1 MNIAEINQRIEK
13 VMKTDATFA
22 READFMITHV
32 PFKKLYD
39 FVPESGQ
46 TNFESG
52 KAHYYINPEDYA
64 DKRSFDEN
72 ELLIKFMDNPESHK
86 FLLVQGNS
94 GTGKSN
100 LIRWIYYMYQK
111 KLKEDNDDREQI
123 IFIQRSYNSLKDAVK
138 RILDYKILSADRTR
152 YYLDKIGGG
161 GQEATGEELAATVYA
176 MLSVAVEYD
185 VEYDQIIDEDVYSGL
200 KVLLDDTN
208 IKKYVFMK
216 AEGPIERICKRI
228 SGNRTGNEP
237 GDDNAVTSEM
247 FIEKDFMLQP
257 QNLMK
262 ILSADGHKASREVL
276 ASCSAI
282 FQNPANRHSIVKY
295 LNSKNEKVIARSST
309 LDATDVK
316 SIFKEIRKEL
326 KGAGKN
332 LTLFIE
338 DINAYTGMDKALIEI
353 LIDDEE
359 DDDNKKEMCRL
370 KSMVGSTDNFY
381 DLLQT
386 SLKARISDSI
396 VVLDESVLSDESK
409 LLEFAAKYINAV
421 SLSADQVDAWYY
433 HNAEF
438 PVADIVNRIA
448 SIEFDGKTLS
458 IFPFTREAIINLF
471 SCLDLNYRTPRGLLK
486 YVIKHTLTN
495 WNTMEDRIF
504 ETSTSFINVGIRS
517 FSALKMPNSV
527 RQSIIEM
534 SEKEKQ
540 YIQIWGFDYRNN
552 KIVNNTENEKELFR
566 INVAESVDIITSSDT
581 NKKEKNKLVDQTNNK
596 RDRVLNSIEEWEKNI
611 VPAFPYHKDLRDLI
625 GKYIL
630 GQVNW
635 EMEGVLYS
643 KAAEVCKTLSFVR
656 IEGQDGQGNAR
667 LILERTPDN
676 ANFFR
681 ALVYW
686 NFDGDKKSWSFAG
699 GMEEKIIAKV
709 WLENHK
715 EIILD
720 AIKEFGRLDQLKP
733 EYIVRAKLYSLI
745 SHGFI
750 KSFKEKELIEALLRT
765 PQDND
770 SIQGK
775 NKEWRDLSE
784 AMAKHDSEIDNL
796 LKEQFCHVIGSSDVT
811 NANYIFVDITLLRMI
826 MSEVLRDVETGAD
839 KRVIGFG
846 DKKLEEPVEVINIF
860 QQLKDSAVS
869 SSETIIRQGLST
881 FDSAFGKT
889 PSHIVIANMIAG
901 MQKYLNYL
909 NRSLNQTTPP
919 NIIGILEHEDTPKK
933 LSANLKLISE
943 YNQEQNKGEKLV
955 FLSMINDDLIRHS
968 RNEIEE
974 FIRFMKDVDAKYT
987 SNISKNIEQDIDER
1001 KKKIEKLVN
1010 TLISTGGAK

>member
-64 DKRSFDEN
+64 DKKSFDEN
-72 ELLIKFMDNPESHK
+72 ELLAKFMENPESHK

-111 KLKEDNDDREQI
+111 RLKQEDNDEEQI

-138 RILDYKILSADRTR
+138 RILDYHILPEDRTR

-176 MLSVAVEYD
+176 MLNVAVD
-185 VEYDQIIDEDVYSGL
+185 FDTEYDQFIDEDLYTGL
-200 KVLLDDTN
+200 KVLLDDVN
-208 IKKYVFMK
+208 IKKYIFMK
-216 AEGPIERICKRI
+216 PEGPVSRICKRI
-228 SGNRTGNEP
+228 SGNRTGNESA
-237 GDDNAVTSEM
+237 DETAAVSET
-247 FIEKDFMLQP
+247 FLEKDFMLQP
-257 QNLMK
+257 QELMR
-262 ILSADGHKASREVL
+262 ILSADGHKPSREVV
-276 ASCSAI
+276 ASCTAV
-282 FQNPANRHSIVKY
+282 FQNPANRYSIVSY

-326 KGAGKN
+326 RQADKN

-359 DDDNKKEMCRL
+359 DHDEKKEMCRL

-386 SLKARISDSI
+386 SLKVRITESI
-396 VVLDESVLSDESK
+396 VVLDGSVLSDESK
-409 LLEFAAKYINAV
+409 LLEFAARYINAV
-421 SLSADQVDAWYY
+421 NLSAEQVDAWYL
-433 HNAEF
+433 HGADL
-438 PVADIVNRIA
+438 PVADIVNKVT
-448 SIEFDGKTLS
+448 SIELDGKTIS
-458 IFPFTREAIINLF
+458 IFPFTKEAIINLF
-471 SCLDLNYRTPRGLLK
+471 SCLDSNFRTPRGLLK

-504 ETSTSFINVGIRS
+504 ETSTSFINIGIRS
-517 FSALKMPNSV
+517 FSALKLPSNV

-540 YIQIWGFDYRNN
+540 YIQLWGFDYKGN
-552 KIVNNTENEKELFR
+552 KIVNNTDNEKSLFR
-566 INVAESVDIITSSDT
+566 INVADSVEPVEPGPIEYGPIV
-581 NKKEKNKLVDQTNNK
+581 KPVEQTNRK

-611 VPAFPYHKDLRDLI
+611 IPSFPYHKDLRDWI

-630 GQVNW
+630 GQINW
-635 EMEGVLYS
+635 ALEGVLYS
-643 KAAEVCKTLSFVR
+643 KATIVCKTLSFVR
-656 IEGQDGQGNAR
+656 IEGQDVQGNAS
-667 LILERTPDN
+667 LILERNTDN

-686 NFDGDKKSWSFAG
+686 NYDGDRKNWSFAG

-715 EIILD
+715 VAILN
-720 AIKEFGRLDQLKP
+720 AVREFGKLDQLNP
-733 EYIVRAKLYSLI
+733 EYVIRAKIYSLL
-745 SHGFI
+745 SHGYI
-750 KSFKEKELIEALLRT
+750 KSFNEKDLIEALLRT
-765 PQDND
+765 PNND
-770 SIQGK
+770 TYIQYK
-775 NKEWRDLSE
+775 NKDWKALSD
-784 AMAKHDSEIDNL
+784 AMARHDSQIDDIFREL
-796 LKEQFCHVIGSSDVT
+796 FCYVIGSSDVT
-811 NANYIFVDITLLRMI
+811 NANYIFVNISLLREFLTVVVYDI
-826 MSEVLRDVETGAD
+826 KTGND
-839 KRVIGFG
+839 KRVVNFG
-846 DKKLEEPVEVINIF
+846 DKNVEEPIEAINIF
-860 QQLKDSAVS
+860 QQLKERAVS
-869 SSETIIRQGLST
+869 SSETIMRQGIAT
-881 FDSAFGKT
+881 FNNVFGRSA
-889 PSHIVIANMIAG
+889 SHIMIANMVTK

-909 NRSLNQTTPP
+909 NRGLNQATPP
-919 NIIGILEHEDTPKK
+919 NIIITLEKEETSKK
-933 LSANLKLISE
+933 LASTLKKIGDYTE
-943 YNQEQNKGEKLV
+943 EMNKGEKIV
-955 FLSMINDDLIRHS
+955 ILSRINDELIQHS
-968 RNEIEE
+968 RDEIEE
-974 FIRFMKDVDAKYT
+974 FLRLMKEIDAKYA
-987 SNISKNIEQDIDER
+987 SKISKNVEQDIEER
-1001 KKKIEKLVN
+1001 KKNIEMLVN
-1010 TLISTGGAK
+1010 ALIAAGGAK